1 MMSDKCANPNTPVE
15 FCLYCGKEVY
25 TCERDESVN
34 NSYLCPVHPNGFED
48 KYGNWFCNDVCY
60 KEAERIKKKLEQ
72 ITPSNKELLKMVED
86 QEKFKVYK
94 SVTELCAENPNLA
107 EYIEQLEK
115 EIDKLR
121 NMNSLKISVE
131 KLVLLHKLVLFKV
144 ESEEADKIRNELD
157 DFAKH
162 TPEEQEWMRKLSAS
176 LYDLIENNQILETD
190 PIKLKT
196 VGKIKVNYVEGEKLN
211 SHIQQINWLE
221 TLGDIQQN
229 ESVDGND
236 IVREVDLH
244 KFKILWSF
252 ESDSEAREAFKQWYE
267 QYQDYYDNPENYK
280 DKNDF

>member
-1 MMSDKCANPNTPVE
+1 
-15 FCLYCGKEVY
+15 
-25 TCERDESVN
+25 
-34 NSYLCPVHPNGFED
+34 
-48 KYGNWFCNDVCY
+48 
-60 KEAERIKKKLEQ
+60 
-72 ITPSNKELLKMVED
+72 MVED

-94 SVTELCAENPNLA
+94 SATELCAENPNLA